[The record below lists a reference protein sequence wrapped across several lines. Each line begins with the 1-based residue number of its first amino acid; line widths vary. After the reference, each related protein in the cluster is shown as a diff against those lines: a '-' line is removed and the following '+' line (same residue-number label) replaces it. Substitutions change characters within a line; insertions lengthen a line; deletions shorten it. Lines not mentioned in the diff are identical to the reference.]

1 MIVIPGHGPV
11 GDKSQL
17 TFYRDLL
24 VTVRDKVAA
33 LKKEGKSLD
42 EIVAARPTVAYDAKW
57 GGGFISPR
65 MFTGLVFEGVYLC
78 DGWLQARNDDETLN
92 ERSAFPSR
100 SMIFR
105 SFGALDGCTVSPTS
119 ERYPINAPFSKQL
132 ATALRMVGVHSEKGK
147 KERFAA
153 GLVAVAGRFQGNE
166 YGIDLR

>member
-65 MFTGLVFEGVYLC
+65 MFTGLVFEGV
-78 DGWLQARNDDETLN
+78 
-92 ERSAFPSR
+92 
-100 SMIFR
+100 
-105 SFGALDGCTVSPTS
+105 
-119 ERYPINAPFSKQL
+119 
-132 ATALRMVGVHSEKGK
+132 
-147 KERFAA
+147 
-153 GLVAVAGRFQGNE
+153 
-166 YGIDLR
+166 